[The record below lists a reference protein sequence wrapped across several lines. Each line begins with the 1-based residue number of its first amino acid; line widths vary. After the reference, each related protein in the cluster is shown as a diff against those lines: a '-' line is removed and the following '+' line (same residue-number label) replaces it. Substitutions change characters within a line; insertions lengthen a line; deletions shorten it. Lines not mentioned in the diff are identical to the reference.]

1 MVTAMWSCTSQ
12 LTEPICYLCHIYD
25 QCWSTGADLLCSHI
39 LNLPYLYLCLLSGK
53 IINSIYE
60 YLRNVVRKHLALLS
74 ALDLVVSG
82 TNKGVGRLQWR
93 GKSSTDGRQES
104 FLLLF
109 LPKAL
114 SHPSQTQTGLTFVFH
129 ALSSLH
135 ADDFP
140 YLYQW
145 VTGLIN
151 RDCKVLSKTK
161 WLP

>member
-1 MVTAMWSCTSQ
+1 MISVGAQ
-12 LTEPICYLCHIYD
+12 GLICCAHTFWICHI
-25 QCWSTGADLLCSHI
+25 CISVCCLAKLLQ
-39 LNLPYLYLCLLSGK
+39 